1 MTAAVVDTTVLS
13 NFAHV
18 KQPLLLRQA
27 FDHLVAPTAVMDE
40 WRDGIRLGVVPLV
53 EWAWLSEIELTAAE
67 QLVADEFGETL
78 GRGEAAC
85 LALGSS
91 RGWMVLTDDQN
102 ARKAARKAG
111 LMVSG
116 TLGALMNLIHLKVIT
131 VAEGDLLLSEMMR
144 RGYRSPIDS
153 LSELDIDY

>member
-1 MTAAVVDTTVLS
+1 MTAAVIDTTVLS

-18 KQPLLLRQA
+18 KQPDLLQQA
-27 FDHLVAPTAVMDE
+27 FDELVAPTAVMDE
-40 WRDGIRLGVVPLV
+40 WREGVRLGAVPAV
-53 EWAWLSEIELTAAE
+53 DWNWLPEIGLTGAE
-67 QLVADEFGETL
+67 QLTAEEFGQTL

-85 LALGSS
+85 LALAVS
-91 RGWMVLTDDQN
+91 RGWIVLTDDQN

-131 VAEGDLLLSEMMR
+131 VAEGDLLLSEMML
-144 RGYRSPIDS
+144 RGYHSPVDS
-153 LSELDIDY
+153 LSELDND

>member
-1 MTAAVVDTTVLS
+1 MTVAVIDTTVLS

-27 FDHLVAPTAVMDE
+27 FDHLVVPTAVMDE
-40 WRDGIRLGVVPLV
+40 WREGVRLGVVPLV
-53 EWAWLSEIELTAAE
+53 EWTWLSEIELTAAE

-85 LALGSS
+85 LALASS
-91 RGWMVLTDDQN
+91 HGWMVLTDDQN
-102 ARKAARKAG
+102 ARKAARNAG
-111 LMVSG
+111 LIVSG

-131 VAEGDLLLSEMMR
+131 VAEGDLLLSEMML
-144 RGYRSPIDS
+144 RGYHSPVDS
-153 LSELDIDY
+153 LSELDSD